1 MFVLP
6 LHHALSLAH
15 GDVHIGE
22 ELLRRYSHG
31 RHRIADPLCQRS
43 LAQRLG
49 PPDEEMPWA
58 DPGRMTKVSEHFFRN
73 VIVILVSRKIAW
85 SKAIFC
91 LARVLDR
98 DAAR

>member
-1 MFVLP
+1 
-6 LHHALSLAH
+6 
-15 GDVHIGE
+15 
-22 ELLRRYSHG
+22 
-31 RHRIADPLCQRS
+31 
-43 LAQRLG
+43 
-49 PPDEEMPWA
+49 MPWA